1 MREAKVTCEMKEN
14 VGEITEYSFSDELC
28 GIFGDKIN
36 VFTCLPSSEGCDSF
50 PKHLHSALSPDKA
63 SEGAKKQRNTL

>member
-28 GIFGDKIN
+28 GIFGDKIRMYY
-36 VFTCLPSSEGCDSF
+36 VRKWLFCDFTYIFDIF
-50 PKHLHSALSPDKA
+50 PLMGQMKSGNA
-63 SEGAKKQRNTL
+63 